1 MQGGTVQ
8 RPTGV
13 TILAVLAA
21 IFGVFGIL
29 AGLAAV
35 GLGGFAGAVAGA
47 AVGGAVVIGGLIL
60 LVVSVVEL
68 ALAYGFWT
76 LKPWAWQWGIVL
88 AVVQVV
94 IAVLGAVGIFS
105 GGLSNALISIVIAG
119 IIVYYLNKPE
129 IRSAFGAP
137 ATGWPFVGGG

>member
-1 MQGGTVQ
+1 MQ

-21 IFGVFGIL
+21 IGGVFGIL
-29 AGLAAV
+29 AGLAAI
-35 GLGGFAGAVAGA
+35 GFGGVAGAVAGA
-47 AVGGAVVIGGLIL
+47 AVGGAVMIGGLVL

-88 AVVQVV
+88 AVVQIV
-94 IAVLGAVGIFS
+94 IALLGAVGIFS
-105 GGLSNALISIVIAG
+105 GGVQGAVISIVIGG
-119 IIVYYLNKPE
+119 IIIYYLNKPD

-137 ATGWPFVGGG
+137 DRGWPFIGGA